1 MNLRDLK
8 LISAANFYDGLYQ
21 LKGVDMNV
29 HGLTFSLPNTRG
41 FNDYTNYRMNQIVD
55 GVENVSPGLSFAAGN
70 IFGLSQIDVKS
81 VEMVVGAS
89 TALYGPGGMN
99 GTLVMQSKD
108 PFEYQGLSVSAQ
120 SGMMNIGSSSVD
132 KPTPMFD
139 FNIRY
144 AKAFSNRM
152 ALKVTASYLTA
163 TDWHADDTRDRSDL
177 NDLSLN
183 RYTNPGYDG
192 VNTYGDESLV
202 SLNLKDVGPQVIDGI
217 AESQG
222 IAPGSPEYESLYNK
236 AIVFFPDQIVTRTG
250 WIESDLA
257 DDKTKNIRFAG
268 SLHYFINQRTEV
280 VGQANYAM
288 GTSVYTA
295 QNRFAAREFSI
306 LSGKVEINNPNYYA
320 RAWAVTENSG
330 SSYDIGGAALRLN
343 EAWKPSEAW
352 FSDYLKAYT
361 QTALISGDMNGAHQF
376 ARLVSDN
383 RDPRTGIIFRS
394 VQTGFPS
401 AWHNRF

>member
-1 MNLRDLK
+1 MDS
-8 LISAANFYDGLYQ
+8 IS

-29 HGLTFSLPNTRG
+29 HGLTFNLPNARG

-163 TDWHADDTRDRSDL
+163 TDWHANDTRDRSDL

-183 RYTNPGYDG
+183 RSTNPGYDG
-192 VNTYGDESLV
+192 VNTYGDETL
-202 SLNLKDVGPQVIDGI
+202 
-217 AESQG
+217 
-222 IAPGSPEYESLYNK
+222 
-236 AIVFFPDQIVTRTG
+236 
-250 WIESDLA
+250 
-257 DDKTKNIRFAG
+257 
-268 SLHYFINQRTEV
+268 
-280 VGQANYAM
+280 
-288 GTSVYTA
+288 
-295 QNRFAAREFSI
+295 
-306 LSGKVEINNPNYYA
+306 
-320 RAWAVTENSG
+320 
-330 SSYDIGGAALRLN
+330 
-343 EAWKPSEAW
+343 
-352 FSDYLKAYT
+352 
-361 QTALISGDMNGAHQF
+361 
-376 ARLVSDN
+376 
-383 RDPRTGIIFRS
+383 GIIKS
-394 VQTGFPS
+394 
-401 AWHNRF
+401 